1 MNVLVIPSR
10 EQTLG
15 HFPIRRVLPYS
26 KKRMVGPFIFL
37 DHMGPYPLIPPN
49 NLDVQLHPHI
59 GLSTLTYLFEGNIH
73 HQDSL
78 GNSQNINPGEVN
90 WMTAGS
96 GISHTERSLKEDLG
110 RTSNL
115 HGLQFWVALPDEVE
129 DQDPQFVHYKKN
141 KIPQIKHSDY
151 TIDVVVGSFAGQTSP
166 VMVASPTLF
175 VHYFS
180 HRSHELIYSSGEFE
194 VGFYLVDGSMN
205 YAGQIFQN
213 NELLVFSEQSK
224 IKLQITDNT
233 RIAIIGGKAFP
244 KEKNIWWNFVS
255 STKEKINQAR
265 INWNQGKFP
274 MVAGEKHRLL
284 APEDQLNR

>member
-1 MNVLVIPSR
+1 MSFIVIPSR
-10 EQTLG
+10 EQSLG
-15 HFPIRRVLPYS
+15 HMPIRRVLPYA

-37 DHMGPYPLIPPN
+37 DHMGPHSLTPPDKM
-49 NLDVQLHPHI
+49 DVQLHPHI
-59 GLSTLTYLFEGNIH
+59 GLSTLTYLFEGRIH

-96 GISHTERSLKEDLG
+96 GISHTERSLKEDLDH
-110 RTSNL
+110 TSRL

-129 DQDPQFVHYKKN
+129 DQDPQFLHYKKN
-141 KIPQIKHSDY
+141 QIPQIKLSDY
-151 TIDVVVGSFAGQTSP
+151 TIDVVVGTFAGQTSP
-166 VMVASPTLF
+166 VDVASPTLF
-175 VHYFS
+175 VHYLS
-180 HRSHELIYSSGEFE
+180 HRSHELSYSTGEFE
-194 VGFYLVDGSMN
+194 VGFYLIDGSLN
-205 YAGQIFQN
+205 CEGQTFGN

-224 IKLQITDNT
+224 IKLQLDDNT

-274 MVAGEKHRLL
+274 MVATEKHRLL
-284 APEDQLNR
+284 APESQFNR